1 MGLPGIQVN
10 GDGAA
15 NSLLG
20 TRRDDILAGAGGN
33 DSLGAGMGDDT
44 LYGGTGDD
52 IVYVDLGNDFH
63 FGGAGVDTLRFTVLD
78 YSSEGAI
85 DFNTFGVTFDLAIV
99 GLQDLGYLG
108 RDYFY
113 GFENVT
119 GSSGNDSLFGDA
131 GVNTLDGFVGN
142 DFVNGRG
149 GNDILI
155 GDGGADVLIG
165 GAGADSIDCYFLA
178 LGNDFARDTVRYS
191 AVSESGTGGATRD
204 TILSFTRGA
213 AATADR
219 IDLSAIDA
227 NPTLAGNQAFLFIG
241 TTAFRANRVGEVRI
255 IDLGADVL
263 VSIDADSD
271 NTHEMTIMVNNVAT
285 LTAGDF
291 IL

>member
-10 GDGAA
+10 GDGAG
-15 NSLLG
+15 NFLLG

-33 DSLGAGMGDDT
+33 DSLAAGMGDDT

-52 IVYVDLGNDFH
+52 SVFVDLGNDFH
-63 FGGAGVDTLRFTVLD
+63 FGGEGVDTLFFTFLD
-78 YSSEGAI
+78 YSSDGAGDI
-85 DFNTFGVTFDLAIV
+85 NTFGVTFDLAIV

-113 GFENVT
+113 GFENVF
-119 GSSGNDSLFGDA
+119 GSYGNDRLFGDA
-131 GVNTLDGFVGN
+131 GGNTLDGYFGN

-155 GDGGADVLIG
+155 GSAGADVLIG
-165 GAGADSIDCYFLA
+165 GAGADSIDCFFLA
-178 LGNDFARDTVRYS
+178 FGNDGARDTVRYS

-227 NPTLAGNQAFLFIG
+227 NPFLAGNQKFIFIG
-241 TTAFRANRVGEVRI
+241 AAAFRANRVGEVRI

-271 NTHEMTIMVNNVAT
+271 NNPEMTIMVDNVGT